1 MVNNKLFID
10 TIIIFTVL
18 ITIII
23 TWYSIQNQIFDVF
36 PHIYYIPIILSAYI
50 YRRYGMILI
59 SGLCIYYLTTVG
71 FFYSMDYS
79 VIVPAI
85 IRSLSYILIGGII
98 IILAER
104 IEDERK
110 IFHKT
115 FECAKSGLAL
125 ISPDLKI
132 LVMNPELKNISGYTN
147 YNEGKLDIKDLFSKK
162 NYNEID
168 SCIEGRKEFC
178 YREVILKSGM
188 GEDKT
193 VILNFTEL
201 NEKNLILMSVTDIT
215 KRVEAEEKIKASEI
229 KFRTLWENT
238 SAGMMIL
245 DEKTHE
251 IISANPEIK
260 KLGGYNEEEIEGNI
274 CHNIVCPNKLGRCPI
289 SDLSQD
295 VNHTETV
302 LITKN
307 RDKIPVLKSAAI
319 AEIDGKKVIIENIID
334 IRKQKEAE
342 LDLLSYIRETALRIK
357 NPVDIVKQY
366 LNDLVCEL
374 KKEEE
379 IDREDLI
386 IQLSVQIFNLKTIKN
401 NLSEMDRAIT
411 EKRKEIPDAF
421 KEYLIK

>member
-1 MVNNKLFID
+1 M
-10 TIIIFTVL
+10 
-18 ITIII
+18 
-23 TWYSIQNQIFDVF
+23 
-36 PHIYYIPIILSAYI
+36 
-50 YRRYGMILI
+50 
-59 SGLCIYYLTTVG
+59 
-71 FFYSMDYS
+71 
-79 VIVPAI
+79 VPAI

-104 IEDERK
+104 IEGERK
-110 IFHKT
+110 IFQKT
-115 FECAKSGLAL
+115 FECTKSGLAL

-132 LVMNPELKNISGYTN
+132 MVMNPELKNISGYTN
-147 YNEGKLDIKDLFSKK
+147 YNKGKLEVKDLFSNK
-162 NYNEID
+162 NYDEIYN
-168 SCIEGRKEFC
+168 CIEGKNEFC
-178 YREVILKSGM
+178 YREVILKSRSG
-188 GEDKT
+188 GDKT

-245 DEKTHE
+245 DEKTHK

-260 KLGGYNEEEIEGNI
+260 RLGGYNEEEIEGNI
-274 CHNIVCPNKLGRCPI
+274 CHNFICPNELGRCPI

-295 VNHTETV
+295 VNHKETV

-307 RDKIPVLKSAAI
+307 RDKIPVIKSAAI

-342 LDLLSYIRETALRIK
+342 IDLLSYIREAALRIK

-374 KKEEE
+374 KEEEE

-401 NLSEMDRAIT
+401 NLSEMDRAIA

-421 KEYLIK
+421 KEYLVK